1 MKNPVLRRYLFC
13 LFLLLLLFAA
23 VFGTVRAKENS
34 EFART
39 GKQAEQVD
47 LDDIAAQFQDWREQL
62 PHIARIE
69 TQQRSLTNF

>member
-1 MKNPVLRRYLFC
+1 MKNPVLRRYLLC

-47 LDDIAAQFQDWREQL
+47 INDIEKELENLLQPIQIGRA
-62 PHIARIE
+62 HV
-69 TQQRSLTNF
+69 

>member
-39 GKQAEQVD
+39 GKRAEQVD
-47 LDDIAAQFQDWREQL
+47 LDDIAAQLDGLREQIQK
-62 PHIARIE
+62 H
-69 TQQRSLTNF
+69 

>member
-1 MKNPVLRRYLFC
+1 MKNPRLRRYLLC

-47 LDDIAAQFQDWREQL
+47 INDIEKELENLLQPIL
-62 PHIARIE
+62 H
-69 TQQRSLTNF
+69 

>member
-1 MKNPVLRRYLFC
+1 MKNPVLRRYLLC

-23 VFGTVRAKENS
+23 GFGTVRSKENS

-47 LDDIAAQFQDWREQL
+47 INDIEKELENLLQPIL
-62 PHIARIE
+62 H
-69 TQQRSLTNF
+69 

>member
-1 MKNPVLRRYLFC
+1 MKNSVLRRYLLC

-47 LDDIAAQFQDWREQL
+47 MNDITKELENLLQPIL
-62 PHIARIE
+62 H
-69 TQQRSLTNF
+69 

>member
-1 MKNPVLRRYLFC
+1 MKNPFLRRYLLC
-13 LFLLLLLFAA
+13 MFLLLLLFAA

-47 LDDIAAQFQDWREQL
+47 LDDISAQLNGLREQIQN
-62 PHIARIE
+62 H
-69 TQQRSLTNF
+69 

>member
-1 MKNPVLRRYLFC
+1 MKNPVLRRYLLC

-47 LDDIAAQFQDWREQL
+47 MNDIEKELENLLQPIL
-62 PHIARIE
+62 H
-69 TQQRSLTNF
+69 

>member
-1 MKNPVLRRYLFC
+1 MKNPVLRRYLLC

-47 LDDIAAQFQDWREQL
+47 INDITKELENLLQPIL
-62 PHIARIE
+62 H
-69 TQQRSLTNF
+69 

>member
-1 MKNPVLRRYLFC
+1 MKNPVLRRYLLC

-47 LDDIAAQFQDWREQL
+47 MNDITKELENLLQPI
-62 PHIARIE
+62 PH
-69 TQQRSLTNF
+69 

>member
-1 MKNPVLRRYLFC
+1 MKNPILRRYLFC

-39 GKQAEQVD
+39 GEKTKQVQLEDVSVQADE
-47 LDDIAAQFQDWREQL
+47 WRTRLREGL
-62 PHIARIE
+62 
-69 TQQRSLTNF
+69 L

>member
-1 MKNPVLRRYLFC
+1 MKNPVLRRYLLC

-47 LDDIAAQFQDWREQL
+47 LDDISAQLNGLREQIQN
-62 PHIARIE
+62 H
-69 TQQRSLTNF
+69 

>member
-1 MKNPVLRRYLFC
+1 MKNPVLQRYLLC

-47 LDDIAAQFQDWREQL
+47 INDIEKELENLLQPIL
-62 PHIARIE
+62 H
-69 TQQRSLTNF
+69 

>member
-1 MKNPVLRRYLFC
+1 MKNPVLRRYLLC

-23 VFGTVRAKENS
+23 IFGTVRAKENS

-47 LDDIAAQFQDWREQL
+47 INDITKELENLLQPIL
-62 PHIARIE
+62 H
-69 TQQRSLTNF
+69 

>member
-1 MKNPVLRRYLFC
+1 MKNPVLRRYLLC

-47 LDDIAAQFQDWREQL
+47 MNDITKELENLLQPIL
-62 PHIARIE
+62 H
-69 TQQRSLTNF
+69 

>member
-1 MKNPVLRRYLFC
+1 MKNPVLLRYLLC

-47 LDDIAAQFQDWREQL
+47 INDIAKELENLLQPIL
-62 PHIARIE
+62 H
-69 TQQRSLTNF
+69 

>member
-1 MKNPVLRRYLFC
+1 MNNPVLRRYLLC

-39 GKQAEQVD
+39 GKQAEQVNIN
-47 LDDIAAQFQDWREQL
+47 DIEEEL
-62 PHIARIE
+62 E
-69 TQQRSLTNF
+69 SLLQPIMH

>member
-1 MKNPVLRRYLFC
+1 MKNPVLRRYLLC

-47 LDDIAAQFQDWREQL
+47 INDIEKELENLLQPIL
-62 PHIARIE
+62 P
-69 TQQRSLTNF
+69 

>member
-1 MKNPVLRRYLFC
+1 MKNPVLRRYLLC

-39 GKQAEQVD
+39 VKQAEQVD
-47 LDDIAAQFQDWREQL
+47 INDIAKELENLLQPIL
-62 PHIARIE
+62 H
-69 TQQRSLTNF
+69 

>member
-1 MKNPVLRRYLFC
+1 MKNPVLRRYLLC

-47 LDDIAAQFQDWREQL
+47 MNDIEKELANLLQPIL
-62 PHIARIE
+62 H
-69 TQQRSLTNF
+69 

>member
-1 MKNPVLRRYLFC
+1 MKNPILRRYLFC

-47 LDDIAAQFQDWREQL
+47 INDIEKELENLLQPIL
-62 PHIARIE
+62 H
-69 TQQRSLTNF
+69 

>member
-1 MKNPVLRRYLFC
+1 MKNPVLRRYLLC

-47 LDDIAAQFQDWREQL
+47 MNDITKELGNLLQPIL
-62 PHIARIE
+62 H
-69 TQQRSLTNF
+69 

>member
-1 MKNPVLRRYLFC
+1 MKNPVLRRYLLC

-47 LDDIAAQFQDWREQL
+47 INDITKELENLLL
-62 PHIARIE
+62 PILH
-69 TQQRSLTNF
+69 

>member
-47 LDDIAAQFQDWREQL
+47 LDDIAAQLDGLREQ
-62 PHIARIE
+62 IQKR
-69 TQQRSLTNF
+69 

>member
-1 MKNPVLRRYLFC
+1 MKNPVLRRYLLF

-39 GKQAEQVD
+39 GEQTEQVD
-47 LDDIAAQFQDWREQL
+47 INDIEKELENLLQPIL
-62 PHIARIE
+62 HGN
-69 TQQRSLTNF
+69 TK

>member
-47 LDDIAAQFQDWREQL
+47 LDDIAAQLDGLREQIQK
-62 PHIARIE
+62 H
-69 TQQRSLTNF
+69 

>member
-1 MKNPVLRRYLFC
+1 MKNQVLRRYLLC

-47 LDDIAAQFQDWREQL
+47 INDIEKELENLLQPIL
-62 PHIARIE
+62 H
-69 TQQRSLTNF
+69 